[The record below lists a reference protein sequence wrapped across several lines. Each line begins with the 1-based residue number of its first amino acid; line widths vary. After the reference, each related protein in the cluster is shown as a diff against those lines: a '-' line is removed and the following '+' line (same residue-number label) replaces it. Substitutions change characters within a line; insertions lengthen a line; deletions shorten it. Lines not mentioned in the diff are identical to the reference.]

1 MGLSNRE
8 YAVLEAI
15 EQWEKEYFIETDK
28 NSFYS
33 LEKSLSEAVEKWR
46 PDLQKKLFNTIDSLI
61 FHTHA
66 ISQNSKYDKET
77 TAKVLDYG
85 RIFNEDITEISDM
98 KYLAIDQLRYIAN
111 QQLAKQR
118 LLSLA
123 QGGFTGIGGIF
134 TLSLDLPLML
144 TINLRSV
151 QLTAMTYGYDLYK
164 PYELMIALKLF
175 HVATLPKTMQKEGW
189 EHLFVDLDHDQDEW
203 LMFDDENSF
212 KSTVW
217 LQQPVKQIGKGMILF
232 LLRNKLV
239 QGIPLLG
246 ITVGATANY
255 FLAKQVTEITHHFYQ
270 KRFLLENK

>member
-255 FLAKQVTEITHHFYQ
+255 FLAKQVTEIAHHFYQ